1 MIWFNDSM
9 STSPERTI
17 AAVRSF
23 DEPLVILLGGRD
35 KSLNWDALAALV
47 HARARHTVLYG
58 EAADLIG
65 VAFEA
70 AAAGAARQT
79 QITRCSGLAE
89 AIEAAG
95 KLAQAGDVVV
105 LSPGCTSFDEFTDFA
120 ARGVIFKKLVNELPE

>member
-1 MIWFNDSM
+1 MVWFNDSM

-35 KSLNWDALAALV
+35 KNLSWEALAVLV

-70 AAAGAARQT
+70 AVAGAARQT
-79 QITRCSGLAE
+79 QITRCGGLGE
-89 AIEAAG
+89 AIEAADR
-95 KLAQAGDVVV
+95 LAQAGDVIV

-120 ARGVIFKKLVNELPE
+120 ARGVTFKKLVNELPE